1 MEEKYNDLIDRYLR
15 NEMSREEKLDFEQQV
30 LNNEQLKSELELTC
44 RIKHRLADR
53 QQKLRNTNEWK
64 RRSMKGYIYMGAVT
78 SIAASLAIAFLVWPA
93 SHHSLEEPSGEAIAM
108 APSSAPTEEQAI
120 AHVEE
125 ATKKARANVKKG
137 KDMEVIESVNELES
151 RQFIP
156 RVGQISEIKLMSATV
171 DTQERDTLL
180 SNAYELYWMKIQ
192 SLLRTGKK
200 AEAKTLLQKFS
211 SIEGRYKEQA
221 DSLLNTLE
229 R

>member
-15 NEMSREEKLDFEQQV
+15 NEMSREEKLVFEQQV

-44 RIKHRLADR
+44 RIKNRLADR
-53 QQKLRNTNEWK
+53 QQKLRKTTEWK

-93 SHHSLEEPSGEAIAM
+93 SHHSLEEPSVEAIAM

-120 AHVEE
+120 VHVEE

-137 KDMEVIESVNELES
+137 KDKEVIESVNELES

-156 RVGQISEIKLMSATV
+156 QVGQISEIKLMSATV
-171 DTQERDTLL
+171 DTQDRDTLL

-200 AEAKTLLQKFS
+200 AEAKTLLQEFS

-229 R
+229 

>member
-1 MEEKYNDLIDRYLR
+1 MEEKYKDLIDRYLR

-53 QQKLRNTNEWK
+53 QQKLRKTNEWK

-93 SHHSLEEPSGEAIAM
+93 SHHSLEEPSVEAIAM

-120 AHVEE
+120 VHVEE

-137 KDMEVIESVNELES
+137 KDKEVIESVNELES

-156 RVGQISEIKLMSATV
+156 QVGQISEIKLMSATV
-171 DTQERDTLL
+171 ETQDRDTLL

-200 AEAKTLLQKFS
+200 AEAKTLLQEFS
-211 SIEGRYKEQA
+211 SIEGRYKEQV

-229 R
+229 

>member
-1 MEEKYNDLIDRYLR
+1 MEEKYKDLIDRYLR

-53 QQKLRNTNEWK
+53 QQKLRKTNEWK

-93 SHHSLEEPSGEAIAM
+93 SHHSLEEPSVEAIAM

-120 AHVEE
+120 VHVEE

-137 KDMEVIESVNELES
+137 KDKEVIESVNELES

-156 RVGQISEIKLMSATV
+156 QVGQISEIKLMSATV
-171 DTQERDTLL
+171 ETQDRDTLL

-200 AEAKTLLQKFS
+200 AEAKTLLQEFS

-229 R
+229 

>member
-53 QQKLRNTNEWK
+53 QQKLRKTNEWK

-93 SHHSLEEPSGEAIAM
+93 SHHSLEGPSVEAIAM

-120 AHVEE
+120 VHVEE

-137 KDMEVIESVNELES
+137 KDKEVIESVNELES

-156 RVGQISEIKLMSATV
+156 QVGQISEIKLMSATV

-200 AEAKTLLQKFS
+200 AEAKTLLQEFS

-229 R
+229 

>member
-53 QQKLRNTNEWK
+53 QQKLRKTTEWK

-93 SHHSLEEPSGEAIAM
+93 SHHSLEEPSVEAIAM

-120 AHVEE
+120 VHVEE

-137 KDMEVIESVNELES
+137 KDKEVIESVNELES

-156 RVGQISEIKLMSATV
+156 QVGQISEIKLMSATV
-171 DTQERDTLL
+171 ETQDRDTLL

-200 AEAKTLLQKFS
+200 AEAKTLLQEFS

-229 R
+229 